1 MYNINVTNFI
11 NPINTSIQKTIKS
24 FKMKNILTLFTLSL
38 LLLSCGGGETNESI
52 ESVIASNDIAAI
64 QKKRDAL
71 VTQQQEVNA
80 QLKLLDEKLGELNP
94 NAKMPLITTL
104 TAEKENFTH
113 YLELQGSVETKQN
126 IVITPEMSGI
136 LTAVYVK
143 AGDRVSKGQLL
154 AKIDDGGMSQQVAQ
168 MQIQADLAKTT
179 FERQKRLWEQKI
191 GSEIQYLQAKSS
203 YEAQQ
208 EAVNQMRSQLGKS
221 NVRAPFSGTIDDV
234 ISEKGSVVSPGQT
247 QLIRIVNLSD
257 MYIETDVPETYIND
271 VTEGKKVEVNFPVLG
286 KKIDSK
292 VRQTGNY
299 INPNNRTFKIEIDV
313 PNKDKSIKPNL
324 TARLLINDYT
334 NENALLIPQSI
345 ISENA
350 DGEQYIYVIENIEDG
365 KGVAKRVIISTGRTQ
380 GDVIEV
386 TEGIKD
392 GDEIIVDGARSVE
405 DGQTVKIIK
414 Y

>member
-1 MYNINVTNFI
+1 
-11 NPINTSIQKTIKS
+11 
-24 FKMKNILTLFTLSL
+24 
-38 LLLSCGGGETNESI
+38 
-52 ESVIASNDIAAI
+52 
-64 QKKRDAL
+64 
-71 VTQQQEVNA
+71 
-80 QLKLLDEKLGELNP
+80 
-94 NAKMPLITTL
+94 
-104 TAEKENFTH
+104 
-113 YLELQGSVETKQN
+113 
-126 IVITPEMSGI
+126 
-136 LTAVYVK
+136 
-143 AGDRVSKGQLL
+143 
-154 AKIDDGGMSQQVAQ
+154 
-168 MQIQADLAKTT
+168 
-179 FERQKRLWEQKI
+179 
-191 GSEIQYLQAKSS
+191 
-203 YEAQQ
+203 
-208 EAVNQMRSQLGKS
+208 MRSQLGKS

-271 VTEGKKVEVNFPVLG
+271 ITEGKKVEVNFPVLG

-299 INPNNRTFKIEIDV
+299 INPNNRTFKVEIDV

-324 TARLLINDYT
+324 TARLLINDYS

-386 TEGIKD
+386 TEGIKN
-392 GDEIIVDGARSVE
+392 GDEIIVEGARSVE

>member
-1 MYNINVTNFI
+1 MYNYNVTNYIKPF
-11 NPINTSIQKTIKS
+11 NSSIQKTIKS

-94 NAKMPLITTL
+94 NAKVPLITTL

-208 EAVNQMRSQLGKS
+208 KAVNQMRSQLGKS

-271 VTEGKKVEVNFPVLG
+271 ITEGKEVEVNFPVLG

-324 TARLLINDYT
+324 TARLLINDYS

-386 TEGIKD
+386 TEGIKN
-392 GDEIIVDGARSVE
+392 GDEIIVEGARSVE

>member
-392 GDEIIVDGARSVE
+392 GDEIIVEGARSVE